1 MFSIRHLKLRGAFFL
16 INLLLLGYLGFLLL
30 NLYRSYD
37 KIQSAALEQQQ
48 HATEKRA
55 IALESFLKDRGEDL
69 VDLAEKQQLSA
80 YFENQSLG
88 MSLEYGLGASL
99 NDLNDA
105 IDRYRLRKLFDGK
118 PLYRRIMF
126 LDADGT
132 PLVNAHDKALVVPDS
147 KKLAVYRA
155 VKTAQVKLYIAHD
168 AKTRMHELVLA
179 YPYLFKEHYAGH
191 LLVWINI
198 ADLYRHF
205 VESVNSDIE
214 ARNSL
219 SILLDH
225 DAYLAVPSRSEKCRI
240 QIDTLPASSAMKPGK
255 QTFQLVDKQSGKPFP
270 VMAIT
275 VPINGTDLLLTSLLP
290 LNRDDKASPLQL
302 VFTTGAIG
310 LLILSGMVLLVRTDL
325 NSRLIETRLEETRLR
340 EKAVEEQNRV
350 LTVTA
355 AELKENKQRLALAL
369 EGADLG
375 LWDWHLQSGTVTYS
389 DQWAS
394 MLGYQL
400 NELESTVSTWESLVH
415 PDDMPIVQHLIK
427 KHLNGDTPFYESEH
441 RCRTKSGEWRW
452 ILDRGRVV
460 EREANGTPIRMA
472 GSHLDIADRK
482 LAEYELIRLNEEL
495 EQRVQ
500 EEVSKNREKDTFMLQ
515 QDKMASIG
523 QLAAGVAHEINNPM
537 GFIISNLGTL
547 KEYTEA
553 MSSYIV
559 TADQMI
565 QPDGE
570 QAAQL
575 AELRKSLDLTYILN
589 DLESLLSESLEG
601 ADRVKQIVHDLKD
614 FARMDETTVTET
626 DLNQCVRSTVNIVRN
641 ELKYVAQLDLQLGE
655 LPPVTC
661 NPQQINQV
669 ITNLLVN
676 AAQAIEGHGTITVT
690 TQQVEHQVVLTIA
703 DTGSGIPPEVMKRI
717 FEPFFT
723 TKPVGKGTGLGL
735 TISYD
740 MVRKNGGEIN
750 VESEQGKGTTF
761 TITLP
766 VSGAMGER
774 HE

>member
-1 MFSIRHLKLRGAFFL
+1 MLSIRHLKLRGAFFL
-16 INLLLLGYLGFLLL
+16 ISLLLLGYLGFLLL

-48 HATEKRA
+48 YATEKRA

-105 IDRYRLRKLFDGK
+105 IDRYRLRKKFDGK

-147 KKLAVYRA
+147 KKLALYRA

-168 AKTRMHELVLA
+168 AKTKMHELVLA

-225 DAYLAVPSRSEKCRI
+225 NVYLAVPSRVEQCRI
-240 QIDTLPASSAMKPGK
+240 QIDTLPTPSAMKPGK

-290 LNRDDKASPLQL
+290 LHRDDKASPLQL

-325 NSRLIETRLEETRLR
+325 NSRLMETRLEETRLR

-400 NELESTVSTWESLVH
+400 NELEPTVSTWESFVH

-460 EREANGTPIRMA
+460 EREIDGTPIRMA

-553 MSSYIV
+553 MSSYIA

-565 QPDGE
+565 LPAAE

-655 LPPVTC
+655 LPLVTC

-690 TQQVEHQVVLTIA
+690 TQQVERQVVLTIA

-740 MVRKNGGEIN
+740 MVRKNGGEIS
-750 VESEQGKGTTF
+750 VESEPGKGTTF

-766 VSGAMGER
+766 VSGAVGER

>member
-16 INLLLLGYLGFLLL
+16 VNLLLLGYLGFLLL

-69 VDLAEKQQLSA
+69 VDLAEKQKLSA
-80 YFENQSLG
+80 YFENKSLG

-99 NDLNDA
+99 NDLNEA
-105 IDRYRLRKLFDGK
+105 IDRYRLRKQFDGK

-126 LDADGT
+126 LDAGGA
-132 PLVNAHDKALVVPDS
+132 PLVDSHDEALVAPDR
-147 KKLAVYRA
+147 KKLALYR
-155 VKTAQVKLYIAHD
+155 VGKTAQVKLYIDHD
-168 AKTRMHELVLA
+168 AKAHDLVLS
-179 YPYLFKEHYAGH
+179 YPYLFKERYAGH
-191 LLVWINI
+191 LLVWINVL
-198 ADLYRHF
+198 DLYRHF
-205 VESVNSDIE
+205 VESVNSDNE
-214 ARNSL
+214 TRNSL

-225 DAYLAVPSRSEKCRI
+225 DAYLAIPSRAEQCRI

-255 QTFQLVDKQSGKPFP
+255 QTFQLIDKQSGKPFP

-275 VPINGTDLLLTSLLP
+275 VPVNGTDLLLTSVFP

-310 LLILSGMVLLVRTDL
+310 LLILSGMVILVRTDL
-325 NSRLIETRLEETRLR
+325 NSRLMETRLEETRLR

-350 LTVTA
+350 LTATA
-355 AELKENKQRLALAL
+355 VELKENKQRLALAL

-400 NELESTVSTWESLVH
+400 NELEPTVSIWESLIH

-441 RCRTKSGEWRW
+441 RCRAKSGEWLW

-460 EREANGTPIRMA
+460 ERETDGTPIRMA

-553 MSSYIV
+553 MSSYIA

-575 AELRKSLDLTYILN
+575 AELRKSLDLAYILN

-655 LPPVTC
+655 LPPVVC

-690 TQQVEHQVVLTIA
+690 TQQAEHQVVLTIA

-723 TKPVGKGTGLGL
+723 TKPVGREPGW
-735 TISYD
+735 D
-740 MVRKNGGEIN
+740 
-750 VESEQGKGTTF
+750 
-761 TITLP
+761 
-766 VSGAMGER
+766 
-774 HE
+774 

>member
-1 MFSIRHLKLRGAFFL
+1 MLSIRHFKLRGALFL

-48 HATEKRA
+48 HVTEKRA

-69 VDLAEKQQLSA
+69 VDLVEKQQLSA

-105 IDRYRLRKLFDGK
+105 IDRYRLRKQFDGK

-225 DAYLAVPSRSEKCRI
+225 DAYLAVPSRADQCRI
-240 QIDTLPASSAMKPGK
+240 QIDMLPDSSAMKPGK
-255 QTFQLVDKQSGKPFP
+255 QTFQLIDKQSGKPFP
-270 VMAIT
+270 VMAVT
-275 VPINGTDLLLTSLLP
+275 VPVTGTDLLLTSVLP

-350 LTVTA
+350 LTATA

-460 EREANGTPIRMA
+460 EREADGTPIRMA

-500 EEVSKNREKDTFMLQ
+500 EEVSKNREKDAFMLQ

-565 QPDGE
+565 QSDGE

-655 LPPVTC
+655 LPLVTC

-690 TQQVEHQVVLTIA
+690 TQQVEYQVVLTIA

-750 VESEQGKGTTF
+750 VESEPGKGTTF
-761 TITLP
+761 TIMLP
-766 VSGAMGER
+766 VSEPEGER